1 MTVETG
7 LLITIVILGAGMVIG
22 VVMLTRT
29 IGLLRKEV
37 NQLQNRIARQDA
49 DLTALQAQ
57 LTEFKQ
63 SRQAVGAHDPIVAA
77 LEGLAEFQKRGAVG
91 TAIHVGMG
99 LIRAYWKPK
108 RRALPAK
115 SGAKALGEKDE
126 SSRR

>member
-49 DLTALQAQ
+49 DLTALQSQ

-108 RRALPAK
+108 RRAISTTAK
-115 SGAKALGEKDE
+115 VKALGEKDE

>member
-57 LTEFKQ
+57 LAEFKQ
-63 SRQAVGAHDPIVAA
+63 SRQSVGVSDPIIAA

-115 SGAKALGEKDE
+115 SGVKALGEKDE

>member
-63 SRQAVGAHDPIVAA
+63 SRQAVGAHDPIIAA
-77 LEGLAEFQKRGAVG
+77 LEGLAQFQKRGPVG

>member
-63 SRQAVGAHDPIVAA
+63 SRQAVGAHDPIIAA
-77 LEGLAEFQKRGAVG
+77 LEGLAEFQKRGPVG

>member
-1 MTVETG
+1 
-7 LLITIVILGAGMVIG
+7 
-22 VVMLTRT
+22 
-29 IGLLRKEV
+29 V

-49 DLTALQAQ
+49 DLTALQSQ

-63 SRQAVGAHDPIVAA
+63 SRQSVAGHDPIIAA
-77 LEGLAEFQKRGAVG
+77 LEGLAEFQKRGPVG

>member
-22 VVMLTRT
+22 VVLLTRT

-63 SRQAVGAHDPIVAA
+63 SRQAVGAHDPIIAA
-77 LEGLAEFQKRGAVG
+77 LEGLAEFQKRGPVG